1 MQKEEPYSHRRW
13 HDNPFEGAIVISTG
27 NPVNWTEE
35 DERKARERMA
45 KNKAARQ
52 ALREQREQQNQLL
65 RA

>member
-1 MQKEEPYSHRRW
+1 MQKEAPFSHRRW
-13 HDNPFEGAIVISTG
+13 HDDPSIGATVISTG

-52 ALREQREQQNQLL
+52 TLREQREQNQLL